1 MRHWLILFLL
11 ALPCLAGAVSFNE
24 QVERLPLGQSIDVF
38 EDVRGSAD
46 INDITSRAIDSSFRR
61 HDKDVLN
68 AGYSRSVFWLRLDL
82 DYRPVASSDP
92 RTWLLELAYPPLD
105 KLDLYLPDGQGGYRL
120 AQRTGDT
127 LPFASRPIRQNNYLF
142 ELGLEPNKPQRVYL
156 RLESQGSIQAPLTL
170 WSPKAYLEEQP
181 ERIYVL
187 GIIYGV
193 LLVMLIYNL
202 FIFLSVRDT
211 SYLYYILYIA
221 SFGLYQVSVNGAGI
235 EYFWPDSPWWA
246 NAATPFLIGSAAL
259 FGCQFARSFL
269 HTRDHSVWVD
279 RGLLALMAVGALVML
294 MALTMSYAVAL
305 RLATYLALAFTGLIF
320 AAGILAWLR
329 GMRVAR
335 YFIIAWTAF
344 LLGGI
349 VNTLMVLGYLPNM
362 FLTMYAS
369 QIGSALEVGLLSLA
383 LAFTG
388 LIFAAGILAWL
399 RGMRVARYFII
410 AWTAFLLGGIV
421 NTLMVLGYLP
431 NMFLTMYASQIGSA
445 LEVGLLSLAL
455 ADRINA
461 MKEER
466 ARILQE
472 SSRKLEALNQELAN
486 SNRLKDEFLAT
497 VTHELRTPMSGVI
510 GSLELMQTVPMD
522 VELAEYQRTAAGSAR
537 DMMRMVNDIL
547 ALIELQAGKL
557 YPRREPFSLRG
568 LFDSLRAQYA
578 PRAEEKGLRFALQ
591 LDDSLPDTLEG
602 DAGKLAQA
610 LGYLVDNA
618 IKFTARGSVTLRV
631 AAGRTHDGVALR
643 VEVIDTGIG
652 FDMAAGS
659 DLYQRFVQADS
670 SLTRGYGGLGIGL
683 ALCRK
688 LVELLGGELTHE
700 SRPGQ
705 GSRFLLRLQLTQP
718 AQGLAPPPRR
728 AGGQAV
734 RRPEECTVL
743 VVEDNAINQLVTR
756 GMLLKLGYRVRT
768 ADNGSEALEL
778 LARERP
784 DGVLLDCQMPVMDG
798 FATCRA
804 IRALP
809 GCAEL
814 PVLALTA
821 HSHSGDRERCLAA
834 GMSDYMAKPVKFEE
848 LQTLLHDW
856 LLCQPIVTK
865 SA

>member
-383 LAFTG
+383 LA
-388 LIFAAGILAWL
+388 
-399 RGMRVARYFII
+399 
-410 AWTAFLLGGIV
+410 
-421 NTLMVLGYLP
+421 
-431 NMFLTMYASQIGSA
+431 
-445 LEVGLLSLAL
+445 
-455 ADRINA
+455 DRINA

-472 SSRKLEALNQELAN
+472 SS
-486 SNRLKDEFLAT
+486 
-497 VTHELRTPMSGVI
+497 
-510 GSLELMQTVPMD
+510 
-522 VELAEYQRTAAGSAR
+522 
-537 DMMRMVNDIL
+537 
-547 ALIELQAGKL
+547 
-557 YPRREPFSLRG
+557 
-568 LFDSLRAQYA
+568 
-578 PRAEEKGLRFALQ
+578 
-591 LDDSLPDTLEG
+591 
-602 DAGKLAQA
+602 
-610 LGYLVDNA
+610 
-618 IKFTARGSVTLRV
+618 
-631 AAGRTHDGVALR
+631 
-643 VEVIDTGIG
+643 
-652 FDMAAGS
+652 
-659 DLYQRFVQADS
+659 
-670 SLTRGYGGLGIGL
+670 
-683 ALCRK
+683 RK